1 MSNTV
6 YDAIILGPL
15 SLSSMLGS
23 MFFKQK
29 SFFFVGA
36 GVLLLNLLLQ
46 TKLSGVHSH
55 GGSTYSLSDP
65 SSLWSLVI
73 MSGINKRQR
82 KTRRRWQHSYIRKL
96 FKGLESGSR
105 RMFHYWT
112 LGFKLCNGENIQSH
126 PYYFRFIQLILFV

>member
-1 MSNTV
+1 MGCIGYCRHSSRSGGLMSNTV

-46 TKLSGVHSH
+46 TKTYWGALPWWVYLLIVGSILIMVASYNEWHKQKTAEDKETLATLVHKK
-55 GGSTYSLSDP
+55 
-65 SSLWSLVI
+65 I
-73 MSGINKRQR
+73 IQR
-82 KTRRRWQHSYIRKL
+82 IGKW
-96 FKGLESGSR
+96 E
-105 RMFHYWT
+105 
-112 LGFKLCNGENIQSH
+112 
-126 PYYFRFIQLILFV
+126 